1 VVDEETLPDELII
14 SARSEDDNEIMG
26 LKHKEYNIQGIQCHP
41 ESILTESGRKL
52 LMNFI
57 EGNNE

>member
-1 VVDEETLPDELII
+1 MPDELII

-26 LKHKEYNIQGIQCHP
+26 LRHKEYNIEGIQCHP

-52 LMNFI
+52 LMNFVKG
-57 EGNNE
+57 EN